1 MAADI
6 NVKIAL
12 DGERDYRQALK
23 NCNDSLKNAD
33 SALKA
38 FDETAKGNEKSVE
51 NLQKRQEL
59 LSAALDEAKKKQE
72 TLTSIVDKAKAAR
85 DKAAEAVEKARKEE
99 GENSEAV
106 KKAEKQYSSAQNAVD
121 RYETQLNKA
130 NEQVAKYTNEM
141 NGATEETSDFQKV
154 VGNTAAMEA
163 LTKIADKVSGAM
175 SKVNQAMK
183 DASKEVETGLKQI
196 NKRTGAS
203 GAELEKYQQIAR
215 DVFTSIPTS
224 IDTASD
230 AVGEL
235 ATRFKDLTDDQ
246 LANLTTAFVKFADLN
261 ETDVATAVDSTQ
273 KAMAAFGVEIDDA
286 GQLLDVFN
294 RTGQN
299 TGTNAADLASKLTQ
313 NAEAFQQMG
322 MDVYQATEFLGR
334 LEVSGADSS
343 AVMQGL
349 KKALKEA
356 SDQGKPLNEVLA
368 EMQENV
374 LDGTEGMDG
383 LNYAYEVFGTRS
395 GAQVYNAVKNGTID
409 FKDLAETTDILTDA
423 QNNLNDTYDNSL
435 TVYDKY
441 QVAQNNLTDAAEELQ
456 GEMNNALAPAVDA
469 VSGVIKDLT
478 DGFKKLP
485 PKVQT
490 AIGLFATIGGKAAEV
505 APQIMSLVTQI
516 TTLKIAKTAAGNTD
530 SLKTSLGN
538 LAGKAGLVSGV
549 IAAIGA
555 GVAYMSSE
563 MDKATASSKALKEA
577 VTGTKDGYEETK
589 ASVADLDKALAQASS
604 TEEKIAIVQG
614 LLSEA
619 QDAAATSTAQ
629 HSQAVDEL
637 NKVQDVQTSTT
648 AKLIGAFGGMNAD
661 IVAQVKALAN
671 SSEAWKDSDEVM
683 NDSAETTSYLQGVLD
698 DLIAQQEEEA
708 KQADETADAYD
719 EYGNKVK
726 RAADKTEKAQ
736 GRISSGAKIMME
748 KTQSAIGSMKDALKN
763 ATDSITNWFDEVAE
777 KEELSADTLYENLDA
792 QIQAMQDWQKN
803 LSYLAD
809 KGINQDLLQYLA
821 DMGPKG
827 AAYVQA
833 FVNAAN
839 GETEHGIEDMNA
851 LWLEKLN
858 LDGGYNANAQKLIS
872 AVGEANARI
881 QTETA
886 KAAQGAYD
894 AAAQIP
900 LSERDAIAAY
910 TNRPVEAVKDLNNNM
925 NRALQNSDSYGNGY
939 NIGANMVS
947 GIVKGINNNASSA
960 INAAAAMA
968 NRTISKTKAIM
979 AIASPS
985 KVFEEIGMYL
995 DQGLA
1000 KGINKYAYAP
1010 DMAMTDTMKDLVQM
1024 PDLSRYDSASAINNQ
1039 VAVYIGDKELTAIM
1053 AAGVVK
1059 NISSNQ
1065 RAQYVASGGR

>member
-6 NVKIAL
+6 SVKIAL

-23 NCNDSLKNAD
+23 NCNDALKNAD

-38 FDETAKGNEKSVE
+38 FDESAKGNEKSIE
-51 NLQKRQEL
+51 NLKERQKL
-59 LSAALDEAKKKQE
+59 LGDALKAAKEKQE
-72 TLTSIVDKAKAAR
+72 QMTTAVNNAKAAR
-85 DKAAEAVEKARKEE
+85 DKAAEAVQKARKEE

-106 KKAEKQYSSAQNAVD
+106 KKAEKQYIAANNAVD
-121 RYETQLNKA
+121 RWETQLNKA

-141 NGATEETSDFQKV
+141 EGATDETADFQKV

-261 ETDVATAVDSTQ
+261 ETDVASAVDSTQ

-322 MDVYQATEFLGR
+322 MDIYQATEFLGD
-334 LEVSGADSS
+334 LETSGADSS
-343 AVMQGL
+343 AVLMGL
-349 KKALKEA
+349 KTALKNATDE
-356 SDQGKPLNEVLA
+356 GKPFNEALA
-368 EMQENV
+368 EMQDAIVN
-374 LDGTEGMDG
+374 GTEDMDG
-383 LNYAYEVFGTRS
+383 LSYAYEIFGTRS

-409 FKDLAETTDILTDA
+409 FKQLADTTDILTDA
-423 QNNLNDTYDNSL
+423 QDNLNDTYDNSL

-441 QVAQNNLTDAAEELQ
+441 QVAQNNLKDAAEDLQ
-456 GEMNNALAPAVDA
+456 GEMNKALAPALDA

-478 DGFKKLP
+478 DKFKDLP
-485 PKVQT
+485 PEMQT
-490 AIGLFATIGGKAAEV
+490 AIGLIVTIGGKAAEV
-505 APQIMSLVTQI
+505 APQILSLVTQI
-516 TTLKIAKTAAGNTD
+516 TALKVAKKAAGDTT

-614 LLSEA
+614 LLNDA
-619 QDAAATSTAQ
+619 QAAATASTAQ

-637 NKVQDVQTSTT
+637 NKVQDVQTSTA

-671 SSEAWKDSDEVM
+671 SSEAWQDSDEVM
-683 NDSAETTSYLQGVLD
+683 NDSAETTEYLQGVLE
-698 DLIAQQEEEA
+698 DLISQQEEEA

-726 RAADKTEKAQ
+726 TAADKTEKAQ
-736 GRISSGAKIMME
+736 GRISTSAKTMME

-763 ATDSITNWFDEVAE
+763 ATDSITNWFDAVAE
-777 KEELSADTLYENLDA
+777 KEELSADTLAQNLAD
-792 QIQAMQDWQKN
+792 QITAMQDWQAN

-833 FVNAAN
+833 FVDAAN
-839 GETEHGIEDMNA
+839 GKTEVGLEEMNR
-851 LWLEKLN
+851 LWLEKLD
-858 LDGGYNANAQKLIS
+858 LEGGYNAEAKRLIS
-872 AVGEANARI
+872 TVGETNAKV
-881 QTETA
+881 TA
-886 KAAQGAYD
+886 EIEKEAGAAYN
-894 AAAQIP
+894 AALQIP

-925 NRALQNSDSYGNGY
+925 NRALTNADFYGNGY
-939 NIGANMVS
+939 DVGANIAK
-947 GIVKGINNNASSA
+947 GLRNGINDWADSVV
-960 INAAAAMA
+960 NAAAAMT
-968 NRTISKTKAIM
+968 NRTISKTR
-979 AIASPS
+979 AIAAIQSPS
-985 KVFEEIGMYL
+985 KVFEQIGMYM

-1000 KGINKYAYAP
+1000 QGIEKYSYQP
-1010 DMAMTDTMKDLVQM
+1010 DRAITDMTKSLVQM